1 MKENLTLPKV
11 YKIFRENFNT
21 LIKDL
26 KENVR
31 RKGENKD
38 IFK

>member
-11 YKIFRENFNT
+11 HKIFRENFNT

-26 KENVR
+26 KENLR